1 MQIHAPSTLPPFF
14 RVQKAIYRALPCI
27 NYYQLRIN
35 KRPISKKFYLVHGLT
50 DNHNDADISWDPL
63 LRKKEHVCTRLNAI
77 TLSTYK
83 GRNLSIVLARQDGEK
98 TFATMATLPLTIGK
112 IVSPSMAV
120 ITLER

>member
-1 MQIHAPSTLPPFF
+1 MRIFREIHFS
-14 RVQKAIYRALPCI
+14 V
-27 NYYQLRIN
+27 
-35 KRPISKKFYLVHGLT
+35 KKGLYT
-50 DNHNDADISWDPL
+50 
-63 LRKKEHVCTRLNAI
+63 LNAI

-120 ITLER
+120 IMLER